1 MYFDLEL
8 RILETCTGYADV
20 IGHITLLTSKLA
32 LLSPA
37 CYSFITNKSQET
49 NLVGSFN

>member
-20 IGHITLLTSKLA
+20 IGHITLLTRDQLGG
-32 LLSPA
+32 
-37 CYSFITNKSQET
+37 
-49 NLVGSFN
+49 LV